1 MEIAHMFHGATK
13 SAESVYFSHMGGDS
27 PLFFGA
33 MVIFMIIIWL
43 LIIITLVLFIVWLWK
58 QIQKGK

>member
-1 MEIAHMFHGATK
+1 MEIASMLHEATK
-13 SAESVYFSHMGGDS
+13 SAKPVYFGHMGVNS
-27 PLFFGA
+27 PLFFGT
-33 MVIFMIIIWL
+33 MVIFMVIIWL

>member
-1 MEIAHMFHGATK
+1 MEIAHTVSEATK
-13 SAESVYFSHMGGDS
+13 STDPIYFGHMGGYS
-27 PLFFGA
+27 PLFFGT
-33 MVIFMIIIWL
+33 MVIFMVIIWL

>member
-13 SAESVYFSHMGGDS
+13 SAESVHFGHMGRDS
-27 PLFFGA
+27 PLFFGT

-43 LIIITLVLFIVWLWK
+43 LIIIALVLFIVWLWK